1 MRKSSTCF
9 QCFLCFPRFL
19 WWFRPESQKPEQ
31 IRTDL
36 AHENPRLGSEVV
48 LSLLL
53 LINELSFGQR
63 CKSVLKLKGMDEWNA
78 APQAGGNKKINDFV
92 VRFANVNGTGSAS
105 ANALFTK
112 AIFRL
117 GVPVTP
123 KNIFPSNIQGLP
135 TWYEVRVSEK
145 GYLGRR
151 EGVDLMVAVNPQSM
165 KKDYAD
171 VHPGGYF
178 LYDSTKPLPPEY
190 ERTDITHLGIPMTA
204 LCNEQYSDARQRQ
217 LFKNIVYIGALSA
230 LFDIEFTVLEQLIG
244 EQFKGKEKLIE
255 PNIKALTMGVEY
267 VRENF
272 ECPFDLRVERRDLL
286 GDKILYSGNSACALG
301 AIYAG
306 ATVAAWYPITPS
318 TSVVDAFA
326 KYAAKYRVDA
336 ETGKNN
342 YAIVQ
347 AEDELAAIG
356 MVMGAC
362 WNGARAF
369 TATSGPGVSLMNEFL
384 GLGYFAEVP
393 TVLIDVQRTGPSTG
407 MPTRTQQS
415 DILLAAY
422 ASHGDTKHPLLF
434 PASPRECFEMTA
446 LAFDLTEQLQTP
458 VIVMTDLDLGM
469 NDHVTQ
475 PLTWDDSRAYNR
487 GKVLTAE
494 QLDFLGKSIAR
505 MQTVMDEHDVVTN
518 GNGHVDPGMASE
530 LEAQPHGDHSMT
542 QPLEQFKGKFG
553 RYLDIDDDGIPYRT
567 IPGTHE
573 TRGAFVT
580 RGSSRDEYAVYTE
593 DGDAYRRNVDRL
605 NRKWNTAKELVPAPV
620 FSDAKTRNRD
630 SESNEVIPSA
640 SAETAIQN
648 PESEIQ
654 NAVVF
659 FGTSTYAAEEAIE
672 MLADE
677 GIHLDAMRVRAF
689 PFGRAFR
696 EFVDSHDRIFVIEQN
711 RDAQFKSLMMIELA
725 IDPAKLVSV
734 LNYDGMPITADNIFR
749 QIHTEL
755 QR

>member
-1 MRKSSTCF
+1 MT
-9 QCFLCFPRFL
+9 
-19 WWFRPESQKPEQ
+19 
-31 IRTDL
+31 
-36 AHENPRLGSEVV
+36 
-48 LSLLL
+48 
-53 LINELSFGQR
+53 
-63 CKSVLKLKGMDEWNA
+63 
-78 APQAGGNKKINDFV
+78 KINDFV

-112 AIFRL
+112 AVFRM

-145 GYLGRR
+145 GHLGRR

-171 VHPGGYF
+171 TRTGGYF
-178 LYDSTKPLPPEY
+178 VYDSTKLLPPDFQ
-190 ERTDITHLGIPMTA
+190 RDDITHIGIPMTE
-204 LCNEQYSDARQRQ
+204 LCNAQYSDARQRQ
-217 LFKNIVYIGALSA
+217 LFKNIVYIGTLATLC
-230 LFDIEFTVLEQLIG
+230 DIEFSVLEGLIG

-255 PNIKALTMGVEY
+255 PNIKALNIGVDY
-267 VRENF
+267 VKENF
-272 ECPFDLRVERRDLL
+272 EYPIDLCVERRDLL
-286 GDKILYSGNSACALG
+286 GDKILYGGNSACALG

-326 KYAAKYRVDA
+326 KYASKYRVDP

-393 TVLIDVQRTGPSTG
+393 TVLIDVQRAGPSTG

-434 PASPRECFEMTA
+434 PASPKECFEMTA
-446 LAFDLTEQLQTP
+446 QAFDLTERLQTP

-469 NDHVTQ
+469 NDHVTE
-475 PLTWDDSRAYNR
+475 PLEWDDSRQYDR

-494 QLDFLGKSIAR
+494 QLDKIAGV
-505 MQTVMDEHDVVTN
+505 QALIGATN
-518 GNGHVDPGMASE
+518 GNGHEKMNGASGLTE
-530 LEAQPHGDHSMT
+530 DDGSDETAG
-542 QPLEQFKGKFG
+542 QPLEQFRGKFG
-553 RYLDIDDDGIPYRT
+553 RYLDIDGDGIPYRT
-567 IPGTHE
+567 IAGTHH
-573 TRGAFVT
+573 TLGAFVT
-580 RGSSRDEYAVYTE
+580 RGSSRNEYAVYTE
-593 DGDAYRRNVDRL
+593 DGADYQRNVDRL
-605 NRKWNTAKELVPAPV
+605 ARKWETAKELVPQPE
-620 FSDAKTRNRD
+620 FRLRD
-630 SESNEVIPSA
+630 EGRGMKDEKGTSNSSLIPQPSTLKNGVIY
-640 SAETAIQN
+640 
-648 PESEIQ
+648 
-654 NAVVF
+654 
-659 FGTSTYAAEEAIE
+659 FGTSTYAAEEALE
-672 MLADE
+672 LLAAE
-677 GIHLDAMRVRAF
+677 AIHLDAMRARAF
-689 PFGRAFR
+689 PFGEAFR
-696 EFVDSHDRIFVIEQN
+696 EFVDTHERIFVIEQN
-711 RDAQFKSLMMIELA
+711 RDAQFRSLIMIELGTDA
-725 IDPAKLVSV
+725 AKLISV

-749 QIHTEL
+749 QIISHL
-755 QR
+755 R

>member
-1 MRKSSTCF
+1 MVDRI
-9 QCFLCFPRFL
+9 LR
-19 WWFRPESQKPEQ
+19 
-31 IRTDL
+31 
-36 AHENPRLGSEVV
+36 
-48 LSLLL
+48 
-53 LINELSFGQR
+53 
-63 CKSVLKLKGMDEWNA
+63 DEA
-78 APQAGGNKKINDFV
+78 AGNHKINDFV

-112 AIFRL
+112 AVFRL

-135 TWYEVRVSEK
+135 TWYEVRISEK

-171 VHPGGYF
+171 TREGGYF
-178 LYDSTKPLPPEY
+178 VYDSTKPLPPGYDRAE
-190 ERTDITHLGIPMTA
+190 ITHVGIPMTA
-204 LCNEQYSDARQRQ
+204 LCNEQFSDARQRQ
-217 LFKNIVYIGALSA
+217 LFKNIVYIGALTA
-230 LFDIEFTVLEQLIG
+230 LFDIEFSVLEGLIG
-244 EQFKGKEKLIE
+244 DQFKGKEKLIA
-255 PNIKALTMGVEY
+255 PNITALQLGLNY
-267 VRENF
+267 ARENF
-272 ECPFDLRVERRDLL
+272 ECPIDLRIERRDLL

-326 KYAAKYRVDA
+326 KYCSKYRVDA
-336 ETGKNN
+336 ETGRNN

-356 MVMGAC
+356 MVMGAM

-434 PASPRECFEMTA
+434 PSTPKECFEMTA
-446 LAFDLTEQLQTP
+446 EAFDLAEQLQTP

-469 NDHVTQ
+469 NDHVTE
-475 PLTWDDSRAYNR
+475 PLEWDDNRTWNR
-487 GKVLTAE
+487 GKILTEA
-494 QLDFLGKSIAR
+494 QLDKIYGVLSNGKGSG
-505 MQTVMDEHDVVTN
+505 QLN
-518 GNGHVDPGMASE
+518 GDGTSDTPEE
-530 LEAQPHGDHSMT
+530 LELDTKDGGDPET
-542 QPLEQFKGKFG
+542 AGQYLEQFRGKFG
-553 RYLDIDDDGIPYRT
+553 RYLDVDDDGIPYRT
-567 IPGTHE
+567 IAGTHS

-593 DGDAYRRNVDRL
+593 DGDTYRRNVDRL
-605 NRKWNTAKELVPAPV
+605 ARKWDTAKELVPGPV
-620 FSDAKTRNRD
+620 FYCEGEEGQRGEA
-630 SESNEVIPSA
+630 A
-640 SAETAIQN
+640 QIQN
-648 PESEIQ
+648 PKSKIQ
-654 NAVVF
+654 NSGVIF
-659 FGTSTYAAEEAIE
+659 FGTSIFAAEEAIE
-672 MLADE
+672 MLAAD
-677 GIHLDAMRVRAF
+677 GIALDAMRVRAF
-689 PFGRAFR
+689 PFGKTFR
-696 EFVDSHDRIFVIEQN
+696 DFVESHERLFVIEQN
-711 RDAQFKSLMMIELA
+711 RDAQFRSLMMIELGVN
-725 IDPAKLVSV
+725 PAKIVSV

-749 QIHTEL
+749 QIKGSI
-755 QR
+755 